1 MFTIIQRFFLCAVA
15 CLAIV
20 TLSSCSKLLHDDN
33 YRLRVWEHMR
43 LQAEQYS
50 LRGELE
56 QAEEKYLQALE
67 EARAIGQSSF
77 AYGITLVCLGE
88 FYRTHKRYQ
97 QAGPI
102 FADAVAILQS
112 GLKTTTGL
120 NRKLLLQDLAVAKA
134 GQGDSRFAMGAFNEA
149 KSLYKES
156 IALVEPWRKVQS
168 DAYSDYIIGQKV
180 ALCLYK
186 IALVDER
193 TGLEE
198 ESCQYY
204 RQALSVA
211 EKSALPYRL
220 RKRILNDY
228 NRALIPHCHRSANQ
242 TVENNWLE
250 YDAKAD
256 QYASE
261 RNWPAA
267 EKMANK
273 ALFEA
278 QKEDAQGIHMAMTLN
293 SLLPIYTAQNKFAE
307 AEKTCL
313 SALALFK
320 KLDAT
325 PNMGEAGADS
335 ATAPSSKLDFLLS
348 QQLQINQ
355 QRFAHHDIQI
365 AQDEALLAYYYW
377 KNNKAKEANIQ
388 ALKAY
393 DLLLK
398 LDDKNQESRAA
409 AEKLLEVLI
418 DTNDFKRVQML
429 DQKYGFGGSR

>member
-1 MFTIIQRFFLCAVA
+1 M
-15 CLAIV
+15 
-20 TLSSCSKLLHDDN
+20 
-33 YRLRVWEHMR
+33 
-43 LQAEQYS
+43 QAEQYS
-50 LRGELE
+50 LRGEPE

-112 GLKTTTGL
+112 CLHTTSGL

-156 IALVEPWRKVQS
+156 IALVEPWRKGKS
-168 DAYSDYIIGQKV
+168 DIYTDYVVGQKV

-193 TGLEE
+193 TELEE

-228 NRALIPHCHRSANQ
+228 NRALIPHCHRSASV
-242 TVENNWLE
+242 TVENKWLE
-250 YDAKAD
+250 YDSQAN

-267 EKMANK
+267 EKMAHK
-273 ALFEA
+273 ALLEA
-278 QKEDAQGIHMAMTLN
+278 QKEDAQGIHVAMTLN
-293 SLLPIYTAQNKFAE
+293 SLLPIYAAQSKFTE

-313 SALALFK
+313 LALALFK
-320 KLDAT
+320 KLDT
-325 PNMGEAGADS
+325 NPNRAESNVGS
-335 ATAPSSKLDFLLS
+335 ASAPSSKLDFLLS

-355 QRFAHHDIQI
+355 QRFSHHDLQI
-365 AQDEALLAYYYW
+365 AQCEALLAYYYW
-377 KNNKAKEANIQ
+377 KNNKASKANNQ

-398 LDDKNQESRAA
+398 LNDKNQESREA

-418 DTNDFKRVQML
+418 DTNDFKRVQTL
-429 DQKYGFGGSR
+429 DQKYGFGGNR